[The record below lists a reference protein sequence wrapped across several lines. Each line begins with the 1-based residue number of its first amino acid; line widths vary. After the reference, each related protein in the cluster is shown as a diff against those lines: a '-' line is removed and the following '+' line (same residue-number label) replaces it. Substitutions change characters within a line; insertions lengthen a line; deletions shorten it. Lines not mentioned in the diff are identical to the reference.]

1 MITSVESLMN
11 ELEDKVEKIP
21 RKFESKIQ
29 KRKKNRRNQKGKSQI
44 NNERKFS

>member
-21 RKFESKIQ
+21 RKFKVNTKE
-29 KRKKNRRNQKGKSQI
+29 KKNRRNQKGE
-44 NNERKFS
+44 NLG